1 MNELLKFSRKELL
14 CEVKNIL
21 NYYIEEN
28 LGGWTDKTERFRY
41 LFSRTTNAV
50 VPLILHMARE
60 LSQSEFR
67 PVAFELEL
75 SNKHGVRALEVKL
88 SDGTS
93 VTVGGKMDRVDIMRC
108 GEKSFVRVIDYK
120 TGAKEFNL
128 SDVLFGLNLQMLIYL
143 EAFCKNPASG
153 HEQKIPAGVL
163 YLPSVSTTLNLDR
176 DEDLGK
182 LEKEKMKKLRMNGL
196 ILNNEQVIMGMEAD
210 ANGVYIPVALKDGKP
225 KNYDYIVDVAQ
236 MEAIMRHIDRLVIS
250 MAEQLH
256 KGDIS
261 VQPAKGIYDACEFCE
276 YKSVCAQTGN
286 ENCREIENLKRDEF
300 FKRLKL
306 EQKDG
311 DDNA

>member
-1 MNELLKFSRKELL
+1 
-14 CEVKNIL
+14 
-21 NYYIEEN
+21 
-28 LGGWTDKTERFRY
+28 
-41 LFSRTTNAV
+41 
-50 VPLILHMARE
+50 
-60 LSQSEFR
+60 
-67 PVAFELEL
+67 
-75 SNKHGVRALEVKL
+75 
-88 SDGTS
+88 
-93 VTVGGKMDRVDIMRC
+93 
-108 GEKSFVRVIDYK
+108 
-120 TGAKEFNL
+120 
-128 SDVLFGLNLQMLIYL
+128 MLIYL

-163 YLPSVSTTLNLDR
+163 YLPSVLMTLNLDR

-182 LEKEKMKKLRMNGL
+182 LEKDKMKKLRMNGL

-225 KNYDYIVDVAQ
+225 KNYDSIVDVAQ
-236 MEAIMRHIDRLVIS
+236 MEVIMRHIDRLVIS

-276 YKSVCAQTGN
+276 YKSVCAQTGD

-306 EQKDG
+306 EQKGG